1 MFSHGD
7 NFLCL
12 FVKKLNMQIILNNN
26 KVRKDIPQHTFWVNH
41 FKNCKSPSIIG
52 KITVDEV
59 LHKIK
64 YGDENLLNIKKARDY
79 GKGHK
84 QYDNIKTTALPT
96 FRFNFL
102 YKAYAKDENVIR
114 PTGLIYIDVDNT
126 IEIPHSD
133 YIYAMWRSLS
143 NTGYGILVK
152 VDNLTLDNFKDVYA
166 SLGMI
171 LGVKVDDGAR
181 RAIQQNVLSYDPS
194 LYCNPESRVY
204 EYEHP
209 KKASLSSI
217 KKKKEC
223 IVVNDAS
230 VHQSRIKERIDNSF
244 EYFVGENSDKEFLY
258 FENKIKICAP
268 FMPWHGIEEG
278 NRNNFLF
285 RLLSQFALLNPEL
298 GKDYL
303 IAKSNYHNKK
313 MNPNL
318 SRNEIYS
325 IVSSVLE
332 KRKKETLE
340 PYYNKERLILFNPN
354 MELTKQQKSQIVG
367 FVMGE
372 KKSKVTQEAIYEIL
386 ENWDFEELGQISQK
400 SVISIS
406 KFSRSRV
413 QRHWSHFKDY
423 AEYLNNEYI
432 RKSA

>member
-1 MFSHGD
+1 M
-7 NFLCL
+7 
-12 FVKKLNMQIILNNN
+12 
-26 KVRKDIPQHTFWVNH
+26 VN
-41 FKNCKSPSIIG
+41 
-52 KITVDEV
+52 E
-59 LHKIK
+59 
-64 YGDENLLNIKKARDY
+64 
-79 GKGHK
+79 
-84 QYDNIKTTALPT
+84 
-96 FRFNFL
+96 
-102 YKAYAKDENVIR
+102 
-114 PTGLIYIDVDNT
+114 
-126 IEIPHSD
+126 
-133 YIYAMWRSLS
+133 
-143 NTGYGILVK
+143 
-152 VDNLTLDNFKDVYA
+152 A
-166 SLGMI
+166 S
-171 LGVKVDDGAR
+171 A
-181 RAIQQNVLSYDPS
+181 
-194 LYCNPESRVY
+194 
-204 EYEHP
+204 
-209 KKASLSSI
+209 
-217 KKKKEC
+217 
-223 IVVNDAS
+223 
-230 VHQSRIKERIDNSF
+230 HQSRIKERMDNSF

-372 KKSKVTQEAIYEIL
+372 KKSKVTQQAIYEIL
-386 ENWDFEELGQISQK
+386 ENWDFEELGQITQK

-423 AEYLNNEYI
+423 VEYLNIEDN
-432 RKSA
+432 RKTA